1 MQTQEVI
8 GEGGGTGILS
18 LANAT
23 PLQLQSLPFPLPKR
37 GPTLAISGADPLNN
51 GEVQNVNLLA
61 TRWQF
66 SR

>member
-8 GEGGGTGILS
+8 GERNGILS

-23 PLQLQSLPFPLPKR
+23 PLQLQSVPSLVPSPKC
-37 GPTLAISGADPLNN
+37 GHTLAISGADPLNN
-51 GEVQNVNLLA
+51 GKVQNVNLLA
-61 TRWQF
+61 TRWQL